1 MMKSQSRNRNEVDIS
16 KTLSYI
22 LRHDPKG
29 LRMRPDGYV
38 VLGELLRLPAL
49 RGVTPETIHRVVAD
63 NSKMRF
69 SITVIGDT
77 EYIRANQGHSISVVD
92 QEQLLTR
99 VTDPTLITPCIHGTY
114 SKNMGDILRTGLKPM
129 GRTNIHFANGLPH
142 QVKSG
147 MRRDC
152 NVLIYIDVEKAMKD
166 GCPFY
171 VSSNDVILSP
181 GFGDSK
187 TIPPEYFLDVQY
199 R

>member
-1 MMKSQSRNRNEVDIS
+1 MKSQPKSQVDIS

-38 VLGELLRLPAL
+38 VLDQLMRLPAL
-49 RGVTPETIHRVVAD
+49 RGVTRETVHRVVAD

-69 SITVIGDT
+69 SITVIDGT

-92 QEQLLTR
+92 PDQLLTR
-99 VTDPTLITPCIHGTY
+99 VTDPSLIIPCIHGTY
-114 SKNMGDILRTGLKPM
+114 SKNMGDISRTGLKTM
-129 GRTNIHFANGLPH
+129 SRMNIHFANGLPH

-152 NVLIYIDVEKAMKD
+152 NVLIYIDVEKAMRD

-187 TIPPEYFLDVQY
+187 TIPAEYFLDVRY
-199 R
+199 L